1 MFLAGNGN
9 GKACS
14 CRTLKSRI
22 SEVVE
27 RLPNHFQICHPFQAL
42 WSDLFLCGS
51 NPWLAVSP
59 KERSPKALS
68 AIANSEP
75 EDQAL
80 SCREVWWGR
89 IEWGELRAGG
99 QEGMRALAA

>member
-51 NPWLAVSP
+51 KPHLAVSP
-59 KERSPKALS
+59 QERSPQAVS
-68 AIANSEP
+68 AIANSVNQRIRHFP
-75 EDQAL
+75 AVRFGGGGL
-80 SCREVWWGR
+80 SGVS
-89 IEWGELRAGG
+89 
-99 QEGMRALAA
+99 